1 MRSLAFATMTDV
13 SNAIPVDPQ
22 ILRRRRAT
30 VAGTVVAGLLA
41 IVAVIVLV
49 SSGSAKKKAK
59 TGGFTPARIVTV
71 SELKTIATGLGFPLY
86 WAGNLKNARIEYS
99 TTAQDKGRYFVRYL
113 SPGAT
118 PGDPRGAFLTIGTY
132 PQDNAYSI
140 MQKASK
146 VPAATSVSTKSG
158 ALVVNDRRK
167 PTSVFFAFPNANYQ
181 VEVFDPSPARARR
194 LVLGGTIR
202 RVI

>member
-1 MRSLAFATMTDV
+1 MTDV
-13 SNAIPVDPQ
+13 PTAIPVDAQ

-30 VAGTVVAGLLA
+30 VGGTIIAGLLA
-41 IVAVIVLV
+41 IVVVILLV
-49 SSGSAKKKAK
+49 SSGGDKKSAKPIAVV
-59 TGGFTPARIVTV
+59 PPRIVTV

-86 WAGNLKNARIEYS
+86 WAGNLKQARIEYS

-113 SPGAT
+113 SPGAK

-132 PQDNAYSI
+132 PQDNAYTI
-140 MQKASK
+140 MQTAAK